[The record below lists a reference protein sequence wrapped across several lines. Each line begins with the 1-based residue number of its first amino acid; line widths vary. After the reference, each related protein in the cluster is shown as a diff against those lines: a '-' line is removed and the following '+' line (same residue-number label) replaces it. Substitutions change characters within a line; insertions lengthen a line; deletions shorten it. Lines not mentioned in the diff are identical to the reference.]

1 MAEQAVL
8 VVLSTFPN
16 LEKARQIGTLMVEKQ
31 LAACVS
37 LVPGVESIYRWEG
50 RVCRET
56 EVQAL
61 FKVARAGE
69 PDLTKALLEAHPYDV
84 PEILA
89 LSVEGGNA
97 AYLRWV
103 SETGVESEG

>member
-1 MAEQAVL
+1 MAEQEVL

-16 LEKARQIGTLMVEKQ
+16 LEKARQIGTLMVDMQ
-31 LAACVS
+31 LAACVT

-69 PDLTKALLEAHPYDV
+69 PALTKALLEAHPYDV

-89 LSVEGGNA
+89 LPAAGGNE

-103 SETGVESEG
+103 AEKG